1 MNERIKQLASHCGF
15 NTDAMYAGGFPNDHT
30 IALEDFAKLVITDC
44 IDLISPYL
52 VRMENYDS
60 GHPIRDIQ
68 KHFGI
73 E

>member
-30 IALEDFAKLVITDC
+30 IALEDFVKLVVEEVIYVASHIEG
-44 IDLISPYL
+44 IDQ
-52 VRMENYDS
+52 
-60 GHPIRDIQ
+60 IR